1 MIREDF
7 TDYHDTNAVVEGLKD
22 VFAVFEGSV
31 MLEDSDKVTIVFG
44 VLGLDI

>member
-22 VFAVFEGSV
+22 VFAVFEGYNS
-31 MLEDSDKVTIVFG
+31 SWSFG
-44 VLGLDI
+44 GLDI